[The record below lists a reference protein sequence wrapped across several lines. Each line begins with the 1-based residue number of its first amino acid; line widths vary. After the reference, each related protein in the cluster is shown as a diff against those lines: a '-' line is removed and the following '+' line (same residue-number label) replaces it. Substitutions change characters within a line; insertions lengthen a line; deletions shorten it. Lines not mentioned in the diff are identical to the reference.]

1 MREGVGGADSMGFMD
16 EFDLGDVAF
25 RRADEWDAD
34 DLAEIDVPLEE
45 VTEERRAGF
54 RLWCAQG
61 DVFMAES
68 PSGPL
73 GFCVLDYS
81 FFEHGFITR
90 LYVARDARGKRVA
103 TGLLAATSGSCV
115 TPKLFTSTRLSDL
128 PMQRLLQR
136 VGWRTIGMLD
146 GLNDEAGELELFYIS
161 PPRPAPKG
169 R

>member
-1 MREGVGGADSMGFMD
+1 MGSMN

-34 DLAEIDVPLEE
+34 DLAGIDVSPDD
-45 VTEERRAGF
+45 VTDERRSGF

-61 DVFMAES
+61 DVFLAED
-68 PSGPL
+68 PFGPL

-81 FFEHGFITR
+81 FFEHGFIAR
-90 LYVARDARGKRVA
+90 LYVAREARGKRIG
-103 TGLLAATSGSCV
+103 TGLLTATSGACT
-115 TPKLFTSTRLSDL
+115 TPKLFTSARLSDL

-146 GLNDEAGELELFYIS
+146 GLNDEDGELELFYIS
-161 PPRPAPKG
+161 PPRPTPKG
-169 R
+169 H